1 MQALALRVAGPHP
14 NTLTLTSRW
23 TTLQLWT
30 PASAPKTCPVR
41 VRVGARVRPR
51 VRVRRGVEVGARVRV
66 RVRGGVGVGVRVR
79 VRVGALRACPAIL
92 RMSLA

>member
-1 MQALALRVAGPHP
+1 MQALALRVAGPNLDVAVDDTP
-14 NTLTLTSRW
+14 TVDSRQCSED
-23 TTLQLWT
+23 LPGNL
-30 PASAPKTCPVR
+30 AVR